1 MINGNIDGIKEYL
14 LKELDSLYEIRVNKN
29 KVIEEEMFY
38 LIASISNKINRE
50 INIAIDRKGNVIEIS
65 IGDSGSVQ
73 LPIMDVKERRLSGI
87 RVIHTH
93 PGGNP
98 KLSNIDLSALIKLK
112 LDCIASVGITE
123 EGITGISLGFCNV
136 EDNNLTYY
144 IEGPMTIERLNEFDV
159 LKRIN
164 SVEDLL
170 KNRNVIEDDKE
181 YAILVGVDSEESL
194 EELAELA
201 KACNVQVV
209 GKFMQKKSKI
219 DPGFFIG
226 SGKAQELS
234 VFKQLKRANL
244 IIFDDELN
252 GIQVRNLEEITSCK
266 VIDRT
271 ILILE
276 IFARRARTREAK
288 IQVELA
294 QLKYRS
300 GRLLGFGTTMSRT
313 GGGVG
318 TKGPG
323 EKKLEI
329 DKRRIR
335 EAIYDL
341 KQELEKIRKTRVVQ
355 REKREE
361 SGIPK
366 VSLVGYTNVGKS
378 TLRNF
383 LSDNYPADNT
393 SKKEAVF
400 AENMLFATLDTTT
413 RAIVLPD
420 KRVASLTDTVG
431 FVRKLPHDLVEAF
444 KSTLEEVSFADLIV
458 HVIDVSSDTVIEQI
472 IAVENVLRELQAD
485 DKPTILAL
493 NKCDMATEEQILVL
507 EEKFKDYK
515 IVKISAKTGKNID
528 ELLELMVENLP
539 QTTKLCEY
547 LIPYSDTS
555 IGAYLHR
562 NSIVQS
568 ENYEENGLRISAVVN
583 KEVYNKCEKYLVDIK
598 K

>member
-1 MINGNIDGIKEYL
+1 
-14 LKELDSLYEIRVNKN
+14 
-29 KVIEEEMFY
+29 
-38 LIASISNKINRE
+38 
-50 INIAIDRKGNVIEIS
+50 
-65 IGDSGSVQ
+65 
-73 LPIMDVKERRLSGI
+73 
-87 RVIHTH
+87 
-93 PGGNP
+93 
-98 KLSNIDLSALIKLK
+98 
-112 LDCIASVGITE
+112 
-123 EGITGISLGFCNV
+123 
-136 EDNNLTYY
+136 
-144 IEGPMTIERLNEFDV
+144 
-159 LKRIN
+159 
-164 SVEDLL
+164 
-170 KNRNVIEDDKE
+170 
-181 YAILVGVDSEESL
+181 
-194 EELAELA
+194 
-201 KACNVQVV
+201 
-209 GKFMQKKSKI
+209 MQKKSKI
-219 DPGFFIG
+219 DSGFFIG

-341 KQELEKIRKTRVVQ
+341 KQELEKIRKTRIVQ

-378 TLRNF
+378 TLRNY

-485 DKPTILAL
+485 NKSTILAL
-493 NKCDMATEEQILVL
+493 NKCDMATEEQIVVL

-515 IVKISAKTGKNID
+515 IVKISAKTGENID
-528 ELLELMVENLP
+528 ELLKLMVENLP

-568 ENYEENGLRISAVVN
+568 ENYEENGLRISAIVN

>member
-1 MINGNIDGIKEYL
+1 MINGNTDGIKEYI
-14 LKELDSLYEIRVNKN
+14 LKELDSLHDIHVTKT
-29 KVIEEEMFY
+29 KVIEEEMLT
-38 LIASISNKINRE
+38 LIADVSNKINRE

-73 LPIMDVKERRLSGI
+73 LPIMDIKERRLSGI

-93 PGGNP
+93 PSGSSR
-98 KLSNIDLSALIKLK
+98 LSNIDISALVKLK
-112 LDCIASVGITE
+112 LDCIAAVGIME
-123 EGITGISLGFCNV
+123 DKITGISLGFCNV
-136 EDNNLTYY
+136 DNNNLSY
-144 IEGPMTIERLNEFDV
+144 ELKGPLSVEEALEFDV
-159 LKRIN
+159 LHKITT
-164 SVEDLL
+164 VEEMI
-170 KNRNVIEDDKE
+170 RSREIVEDDKE

-194 EELAELA
+194 DELAELA
-201 KACNVQVV
+201 KACNVEVV
-209 GKFMQKKSKI
+209 GRFMQKKNKV
-219 DPGFFIG
+219 DPGYFIG

-234 VFKQLKRANL
+234 IFKQLKRANL
-244 IIFDDELN
+244 IIFDEELN

-271 ILILE
+271 VLILE

-329 DKRRIR
+329 DRRRIK
-335 EAIYDL
+335 EAIYVL
-341 KQELEKIRKTRVVQ
+341 KQDLEKIRKTRVTQ

-378 TLRNF
+378 TLRNL
-383 LSDNYPADNT
+383 LSDMYPADNT

-413 RAIVLPD
+413 RAINLPD

-431 FVRKLPHDLVEAF
+431 FVRKLPHELVEAF

-458 HVIDVSSDTVIEQI
+458 HVVDVSSESVEEQI
-472 IAVENVLRELQAD
+472 VAVENVLRELDAY
-485 DKPTILAL
+485 DKPMILAL
-493 NKCDMATEEQILVL
+493 NKCDKATEEQKEALK
-507 EEKFKDYK
+507 EKFANYD
-515 IVKISAKTGKNID
+515 VVEISAKTGENIP
-528 ELLELMVENLP
+528 ELLDKIVEKLP
-539 QTTKLCEY
+539 QTTKVCEY
-547 LIPYSDTS
+547 LIPYSDTQV
-555 IGAYLHR
+555 GAYLHR
-562 NSIVQS
+562 NAIVQS
-568 ENYEENGLRISAVVN
+568 EEYEGEGVRITAIVN
-583 KEVYNKCEKYLVDIK
+583 REAYNRCEKYLVSVK
-598 K
+598 

>member
-1 MINGNIDGIKEYL
+1 MIKGNIDGIKEYIL
-14 LKELDSLYEIRVNKN
+14 NELDSLHEVQVTKS
-29 KVIEEEMFY
+29 KLIEEEMLY
-38 LIASISNKINRE
+38 TIADISNKINRE

-73 LPIMDVKERRLSGI
+73 LPIMDVREKRLAGI

-93 PGGNP
+93 PSGSAR
-98 KLSNIDLSALIKLK
+98 LSNIDISALIKLK
-112 LDCIASVGITE
+112 LDCIAAIGINE
-123 EGITGISLGFCNV
+123 DKITGITMGFCNV
-136 EDNNLTYY
+136 EDNQLTYETTHPLKLEEALNY
-144 IEGPMTIERLNEFDV
+144 PMMDKILYAEEL
-159 LKRIN
+159 I
-164 SVEDLL
+164 
-170 KNRNVIEDDKE
+170 KNRDVVEDDKE
-181 YAILVGVDSEESL
+181 YAILVGLGNKESL
-194 EELAELA
+194 DELAELA
-201 KACNVQVV
+201 RACNVEVV
-209 GKFMQKKSKI
+209 GQFMQNKI
-219 DPGFFIG
+219 KTDPCFFIG

-234 VFKQLKRANL
+234 MFRQLKRANL

-276 IFARRARTREAK
+276 IFARRAKTREAK

-300 GRLLGFGTTMSRT
+300 GRLLGLGTTMSRT

-335 EAIYDL
+335 DNIHAL
-341 KQELEKIRKTRVVQ
+341 KQELEKIRKNRNVQ

-378 TLRNF
+378 TLRNL
-383 LSDNYPADNT
+383 LSDIYPADNT

-413 RAIVLPD
+413 RAIYLPD
-420 KRVASLTDTVG
+420 KRIASITDTVG

-458 HVIDVSSDTVIEQI
+458 HVVDASSDTVIEQI
-472 IAVENVLRELQAD
+472 DAVEKVLDELNAK
-485 DKPTILAL
+485 DKPMILAL
-493 NKCDMATEEQILVL
+493 NKCDMASEEQLAILRDNFNLYTVV
-507 EEKFKDYK
+507 E
-515 IVKISAKTGKNID
+515 ISAKNNINI
-528 ELLELMVENLP
+528 EKLLDVIVEKLP
-539 QTTKLCEY
+539 QKTRVCEY

-555 IGAYLHR
+555 MSAYLHR
-562 NSIVQS
+562 NAIVES
-568 ENYEENGLRISAVVN
+568 EEFEPEGIKISAIVN
-583 KEVYNKCEKYLVDIK
+583 NEAYNRCKQYLIEEK
-598 K
+598 